1 MRLCAKGWIS
11 ALLVSLPLAA
21 GAATCTSQGELQPQ
35 DRSALGAAGEKLSQ
49 AIVQQNF
56 SGLQASLF
64 SAVAGDWDGIRSAIE
79 SAAPVVKG
87 GQVQLQDVY
96 LLDASTATAPADT
109 QFFCSN
115 ASGSLTVTINL
126 RSLPPG
132 KYAVILANA
141 SGAPLGGEIGLIL
154 VWDPTSQPAEWKMGG
169 VSIRQGIVEGHD
181 GVWYW
186 SRGRSLAEGGSAW
199 AAWFSY
205 EMARHLLLPFD
216 FISSPN
222 MDKLLHEQSQIKG
235 APEFP
240 YSLPDGARTWKI
252 DGIAA
257 DTTLHDPDLGVTYDS
272 LGITDPGAEHTEATA
287 VLSALLKAHPDLRT
301 NFHGMWALASRDG
314 KVTPVMELPMA
325 KIP

>member
-1 MRLCAKGWIS
+1 MRVRAMGWITAFLL
-11 ALLVSLPLAA
+11 ALPAT
-21 GAATCTSQGELQPQ
+21 GRAATCTSQGELQPQ
-35 DRSALGAAGEKLSQ
+35 DRSALGAAGERLTQ
-49 AIVQQNF
+49 AILQQNF
-56 SGLQASLF
+56 STLQASLF
-64 SAVAGDWDGIRSAIE
+64 SGVAGQWDGIRSAIE
-79 SAAPVVKG
+79 GAAPVLKG
-87 GQVQLQDVY
+87 GQAQLQDVY
-96 LLDASTATAPADT
+96 LLDASSATAPADT

-126 RSLPPG
+126 RGLPPG

-141 SGAPLGGEIGLIL
+141 AGAPMGGQIGLIL
-154 VWDPTSQPAEWKMGG
+154 VWDPTSQPGQWKLGG
-169 VSIRQGIVEGHD
+169 VSIRQGIVDGHD

-186 SRGRSLAEGGSAW
+186 SRARSLAESGSAW

-205 EMARHLLLPFD
+205 DMARYLLLPFD

-235 APEFP
+235 APAFP
-240 YSLPDGARTWKI
+240 YSLPDGERTWKI
-252 DGIAA
+252 DGMAA
-257 DTTLHDPDLGVTYDS
+257 DTTLHEPDLSVTYDS
-272 LGITDPGAEHTEATA
+272 LGIADPGAQHTEAAA

-314 KVTPVMELPMA
+314 KITPVIELPMA